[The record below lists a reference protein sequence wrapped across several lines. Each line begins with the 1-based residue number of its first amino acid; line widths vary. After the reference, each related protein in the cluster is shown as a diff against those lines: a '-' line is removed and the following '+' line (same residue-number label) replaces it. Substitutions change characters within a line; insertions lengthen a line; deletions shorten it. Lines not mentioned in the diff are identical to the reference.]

1 MSFRN
6 TGLPAGSWYTDT
18 AHPSPSLP
26 ALQGAHKAHVCVIG
40 AGYTG
45 LGAALELASQGVSVI
60 VLEAATVGSGASGR
74 NGGQVHPGQ
83 RRDQDW
89 LEQVLGQSDA
99 RALWQLALDARA
111 HLSGLITQYAIDCDF
126 KPGLIHARH
135 RPGGEADDLQ
145 HIEHM
150 AKVYGYDQISMI
162 NQADLADNLGTD
174 VYFGGTRDLGGGH
187 LHPLNFALGLGR
199 AARQGGALIFEHSRA
214 LSWAKT
220 AQGMRVKTLQ
230 GEVVCDRLILTG
242 DGYIDGL
249 SPQIEAKVMPIN
261 NFILA
266 TEPLGDQAARIIR
279 SDMAVADSRFVINYF
294 RKSSDGRILFGGG
307 ENYSPWYPADL
318 AGFVRRHMLKIY
330 PDLKNKVITHAW
342 GGALGITMNRVPFV
356 RQITPGV
363 VAAAG
368 YSGQGVMLAPYF
380 GKVLAQASLG
390 EMSGLDLLSRLPN
403 PAFPGGKLLRW
414 PALVAGLSWYALRD
428 RL

>member
-6 TGLPAGSWYTDT
+6 KGLPTGSWYTDT

-26 ALQGAHKAHVCVIG
+26 ALEGTHKAQVCVIG

-89 LEQVLGQSDA
+89 LEQVLGQGDA

-111 HLSGLITQYAIDCDF
+111 HLSGLIAEHVIDCDF

-135 RPGGEADDLQ
+135 RPGGEADDLRQ
-145 HIEHM
+145 IDHM
-150 AKVYGYDQISMI
+150 ARVYGYDQISMVSR
-162 NQADLADNLGTD
+162 ADLADDLGTD

-187 LHPLNFALGLGR
+187 LHPLNLALGLGR
-199 AARQGGALIFEHSRA
+199 AAREAGAVIFEHSRA
-214 LSWAKT
+214 VAWAKT
-220 AQGMRVKTLQ
+220 TQGMRVKTAL

-249 SPQIEAKVMPIN
+249 SPEIEAKVMPIN

-266 TEPLGDQAARIIR
+266 TEPLGDQAASIIR

-330 PDLKNKVITHAW
+330 PGLKDRIITHAW

>member
-1 MSFRN
+1 MSAYN
-6 TGLPAGSWYTDT
+6 KGHPARSWYAAT

-26 ALQGAHKAHVCVIG
+26 TLRGAHRAQVCVIG

-45 LGAALELASQGVSVI
+45 LGAALELASHGVSVI

-89 LEQVLGQSDA
+89 LEHAMGQTDA
-99 RALWQLALDARA
+99 KALWQLALDARA
-111 HLSGLITQYAIDCDF
+111 HLSDLIADHAIDCDF

-135 RPGGEADDLQ
+135 RPGREADDLR
-145 HIEHM
+145 HMEHM
-150 AKVYGYDQISMI
+150 AKVYGYEQISMVS
-162 NQADLADNLGTD
+162 QAELADDLGTD
-174 VYFGGTRDLGGGH
+174 VYYGGTRDLGGGH
-187 LHPLNFALGLGR
+187 LHPLNLALGLGR
-199 AARQGGALIFEHSRA
+199 AACHAGAAIYEHSRA
-214 LSWAKT
+214 VSWDKT
-220 AQGMRVKTLQ
+220 VQGMRVRTAL

-266 TEPLGDQAARIIR
+266 TEPLGDQAANIIR

-294 RKSSDGRILFGGG
+294 RKSPDGRLLFGGG

-318 AGFVRRHMLKIY
+318 VRFVRRHMLRIY
-330 PDLKNKVITHAW
+330 PNLEAKVISHAW

-363 VAAAG
+363 LAAAG

-380 GKVLAQASLG
+380 GKTLAKASLG
-390 EMSGLDLLSRLPN
+390 EMSGLTLLSRLPT

>member
-1 MSFRN
+1 
-6 TGLPAGSWYTDT
+6 
-18 AHPSPSLP
+18 
-26 ALQGAHKAHVCVIG
+26 VIG

-45 LGAALELASQGVSVI
+45 LGAALELASQGVSVM

-89 LEQVLGQSDA
+89 LEQVLGQADA

-111 HLSGLITQYAIDCDF
+111 HLSGLIAKHGIDCDF

-135 RPGGEADDLQ
+135 RPGGEADDLRL
-145 HIEHM
+145 IGHM
-150 AKVYGYDQISMI
+150 AKVYGYDQIAMI
-162 NQADLADNLGTD
+162 DPADLADDLGTD

-187 LHPLNFALGLGR
+187 LHPLNLALGLGR
-199 AARQGGALIFEHSRA
+199 AARQAGAVIFEHSRA

-220 AQGMRVKTLQ
+220 ARGMTVKTAQ

-249 SPQIEAKVMPIN
+249 SPQIDAKVMPIN

-266 TEPLGDQAARIIR
+266 TEPLGDQAANIIR

-294 RKSSDGRILFGGG
+294 RKSTDGRILFGGG

-318 AGFVRRHMLKIY
+318 AQFVRRHMLKIY
-330 PDLKNKVITHAW
+330 PGLKDRVITHAW

-390 EMSGLDLLSRLPN
+390 EMSGLDLLSRLPT